1 MSKSGGN
8 EIEEAPSLTPAEA
21 LSQCLLSRYTFCAAG
36 IGFGVA
42 YAIKTKKGLMPM
54 VIGGFLGTVAD
65 LAYGY
70 QIGCAAEIKRFR
82 QQKE

>member
-1 MSKSGGN
+1 MSKACDTTK
-8 EIEEAPSLTPAEA
+8 ETPSLSPAEA
-21 LSQCLLSRYTFCAAG
+21 LTQCLLSRYTFCAAG

-54 VIGGFLGTVAD
+54 AIGGFLGSVAD

-70 QIGCAAEIKRFR
+70 QIGCAAEIKRYR